1 MNFNERVYAFL
12 KNVPKG
18 KVVTYGQVASAVGNP
33 YASRAVGYALHRNP
47 KPGLIP
53 CHRVVFKDGRLA
65 FGFAFGGQE
74 KQALLLK
81 NEGVEVSSDFRVDMK
96 KYQWRTKEC

>member
-47 KPGLIP
+47 EPMVVP
-53 CHRVVFKDGRLA
+53 CHRVVFKDGHLTTS
-65 FGFAFGGQE
+65 FAFGGIE
-74 KQALLLK
+74 KQAALLES
-81 NEGVEVSSDFRVDMK
+81 EGVRVLSDFKVNMT
-96 KYQWRTKEC
+96 KYRWRTKEC